1 MRLAD
6 ADLDLTV
13 CLYLSN
19 FVASLVTCTLSL
31 SVYPALA
38 NLHFFPPIN
47 PPPSCLF
54 QFCQPLLSP
63 LMPFVAFYLEYAVT
77 HSHGFR
83 AFAQGCSS
91 VLFLQLGAEARKLIL
106 HHPPRS

>member
-13 CLYLSN
+13 RLYLSN

-38 NLHFFPPIN
+38 NLHFFPP
-47 PPPSCLF
+47 PPLVFFHPAIPYS
-54 QFCQPLLSP
+54 
-63 LMPFVAFYLEYAVT
+63 
-77 HSHGFR
+77 
-83 AFAQGCSS
+83 
-91 VLFLQLGAEARKLIL
+91 L
-106 HHPPRS
+106 H